1 MKDYHLIENGNGFI
15 EILPLPFTKATAIA
29 YLTDYFDFSPE
40 ECYVFGDSPND
51 VEMMNYAGN
60 SICMGN
66 GYDSV
71 KEIAGYVTAD
81 INQDGIYKA
90 MEYYDII

>member
-1 MKDYHLIENGNGFI
+1 
-15 EILPLPFTKATAIA
+15 
-29 YLTDYFDFSPE
+29 
-40 ECYVFGDSPND
+40 
-51 VEMMNYAGN
+51 MNYAGN